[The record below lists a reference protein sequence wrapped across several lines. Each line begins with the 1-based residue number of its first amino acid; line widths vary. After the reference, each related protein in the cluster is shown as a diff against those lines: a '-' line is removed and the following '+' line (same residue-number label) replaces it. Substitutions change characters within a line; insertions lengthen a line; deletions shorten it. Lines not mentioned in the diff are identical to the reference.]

1 MFAFSNMREA
11 WEGNVALFAA
21 PATWTQAGQP
31 LELGVGYAVG
41 RQTDVNVANALGFG
55 VRMITIRA
63 MDTGGRTPAP
73 LDRLNVAG
81 EFLTIDY
88 VTPVVL
94 AGDLVGWRCY
104 CAGARA
110 AAA

>member
-1 MFAFSNMREA
+1 MFSFSSVRAA
-11 WEGNVALFAA
+11 WEGNVAFFAA
-21 PATWTQAGQP
+21 PATWTQAGIP
-31 LELGVGYAVG
+31 LALRVGYAVG
-41 RQTDVNVANALGFG
+41 KQTDIAVANALGIG

-63 MDTGGRTPAP
+63 MDTAGRAPAP
-73 LDRLNVAG
+73 LDRLTVAG
-81 EFLTIDY
+81 ESLTIDD

-94 AGDLVGWRCY
+94 AGDLVGWRCF